1 MAYLNLVMK
10 NIRKKMLYEKIPGCD
25 LKANPHIQ
33 SRMKL
38 LKGQYFAIVE
48 MMGMAGSG
56 FSWNDKDKIIVVE
69 RQIFNKWKRELGIVF
84 GRDRAQGGNAENVT

>member
-1 MAYLNLVMK
+1 
-10 NIRKKMLYEKIPGCD
+10 
-25 LKANPHIQ
+25 ANPHIQ

-69 RQIFNKWKRELGIVF
+69 RQIFNKWKR
-84 GRDRAQGGNAENVT
+84 

>member
-69 RQIFNKWKRELGIVF
+69 RQIFNKWKRSHP
-84 GRDRAQGGNAENVT
+84 NANGLYNILFPYLRSWE